1 MSIGAAREGAKMN
14 AWRRW
19 WPDLLIVVG
28 VTWLAFAC
36 SAYAGDGNVEGELDQ
51 GGGDVAGELSIGYTQ
66 NERVAVAAATALT
79 TIGMLGKINQRRS
92 SPSV

>member
-1 MSIGAAREGAKMN
+1 MN
-14 AWRRW
+14 ALRGW

-36 SAYAGDGNVEGELDQ
+36 SAYAGDGNLEGELDQ
-51 GGGDVAGELSIGYTQ
+51 GGGDVAGDISFGYTPS
-66 NERVAVAAATALT
+66 ERIAVAAATALT
-79 TIGMLGKINQRRS
+79 AVGVLGKINQRRS